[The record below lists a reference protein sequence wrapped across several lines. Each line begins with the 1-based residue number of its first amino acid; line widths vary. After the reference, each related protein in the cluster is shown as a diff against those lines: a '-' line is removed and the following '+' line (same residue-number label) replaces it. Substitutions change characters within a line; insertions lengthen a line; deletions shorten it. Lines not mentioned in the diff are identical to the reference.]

1 MASRALVT
9 QLRAFSSATVE
20 AVLVRPYLSLLG
32 ERVHDRFAIV
42 GNART
47 GSNYLLDGLKSSPS
61 IRMYHEIFADHNRE
75 IGKDFDKVFSTLFR
89 KEKRGTRLVGFK
101 LFYNHLTEPEW
112 DKFAA
117 NKSFKI
123 IHLTRA
129 NRLRTV
135 ISTDIAFKTGQWTR
149 SKRSGNMPPDA
160 RRVRL
165 DTATLIERIERIQ
178 AGELLTRERFR
189 TRPLLEVVYETL
201 VSQPTET
208 FTRIGDFLG
217 VHDIDPGQIG
227 IRRQNPESLQQ
238 LVSNYEEVR
247 NLLLGTEYAHY
258 LDE

>member
-1 MASRALVT
+1 MASRALVM
-9 QLRAFSSATVE
+9 QIRDLSQATIE
-20 AVLVRPYLSLLG
+20 TVLLRPYLTLLG
-32 ERVHDRFAIV
+32 ERVEERFVII

-61 IRMYHEIFADHNRE
+61 IRVYHEIFADHNRE

-89 KEKRGTRLVGFK
+89 KEKKGTRLVGFK
-101 LFYNHLTEPEW
+101 LFYNHLTEQEW
-112 DKFAA
+112 EKFVADR
-117 NKSFKI
+117 SFKI

-129 NRLRTV
+129 NRLRTL

-149 SKRSGNMPPDA
+149 SRRSGEVPADA

-165 DTATLIERIERIQ
+165 DPATLIERIERIR

-189 TRPLLEVVYETL
+189 DGPLLEVVYETM
-201 VSQPTET
+201 VSHPMESFQQ
-208 FTRIGDFLG
+208 IGDFLG

-227 IRRQNPESLQQ
+227 IRRQNPEGLEQ
-238 LVSNYEEVR
+238 LVVNYDEVR
-247 NLLLGTEYAHY
+247 RLLMGTEYARY